1 MDLQCAKNPMQCNL
15 KISGIALALTELGLF
30 GAGATVPY
38 LFMEQL
44 REFDPICYYWGCF
57 TVLTGIWEASFVKN
71 YTLVGDQGH
80 YLLVTATRVWNTKY
94 SLSYLLPWKLPVVF
108 YGEYGAYADREYLSL
123 KDNWSRL
130 IESTHA
136 FFCATFSFFTLI
148 LYTLEHNERA
158 EVTWAIAMGTQ
169 LMNSILYMGQYIIQV
184 HELSSPNHDSDE
196 FPSGRALC
204 KRPFMYINAPWTLM
218 PIYAIVRLLC

>member
-1 MDLQCAKNPMQCNL
+1 MDLQCAKNPIQCNL

-44 REFDPICYYWGCF
+44 RDFDPICYYWCCF
-57 TVLTGIWEASFVKN
+57 TVLTGIWEASFVTN

-94 SLSYLLPWKLPVVF
+94 SLLYLLPWKLAIVF
-108 YGEYGAYADREYLSL
+108 YGEYAAYADREYMSL
-123 KDNWSRL
+123 KDKWSRL

-136 FFCATFSFFTLI
+136 FFCATFSLFTLI
-148 LYTLEHNERA
+148 LYTLEEDERA
-158 EVTWAIAMGTQ
+158 EVAWAIAMGTQ
-169 LMNSILYMGQYIIQV
+169 LMNSILYMGQYMVQV
-184 HELSSPNHDSDE
+184 HELSSPNHNSEE
-196 FPSGRALC
+196 FPCGRALC
-204 KRPFMYINAPWTLM
+204 KRPFMYVNAAWTLL
-218 PIYAIVRLLC
+218 PIYAIIRLFC